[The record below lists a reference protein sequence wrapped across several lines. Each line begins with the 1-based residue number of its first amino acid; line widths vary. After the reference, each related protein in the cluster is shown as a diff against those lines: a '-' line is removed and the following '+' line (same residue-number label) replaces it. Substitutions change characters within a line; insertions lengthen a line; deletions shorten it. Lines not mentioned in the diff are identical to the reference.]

1 MCVGTKSE
9 NVCVLCLYVGLSQ
22 DRGAGRVSCYV
33 KSLDT
38 GHVVCSMQVLKNWR
52 RATRFGEYV
61 IHLKIPTCK
70 GNSCHL
76 MGRDLA
82 HGFQIHCGSP
92 RARQ

>member
-1 MCVGTKSE
+1 MCVGTRGE
-9 NVCVLCLYVGLSQ
+9 NVCVLRLYVGLSQ
-22 DRGAGRVSCYV
+22 DCEAGRVPCYV

-38 GHVVCSMQVLKNWR
+38 GRVVCSMQVLKNWR

-70 GNSCHL
+70 GNSRCL
-76 MGRDLA
+76 MGRDVA

-92 RARQ
+92 RA